1 MFSLFKKKEKNLKLK
16 AYLSGKM
23 ISINK
28 VPDEVFAS
36 KIMGDGLAII
46 PTTSI
51 VKSPA
56 DGEIIV
62 VMEESKHA
70 VGIKFENGIEALIHV
85 GIDTVSMN
93 GEGFEVFVKT
103 GDSVKEG
110 QDLIMFDEEL
120 IKNRGLSTY
129 TMLVITNS
137 SEYPNMVIE
146 TEKEV
151 KEKESVIITFQ

>member
-16 AYLSGKM
+16 AYLSGKA

-46 PTTSI
+46 PTTNI

-151 KEKESVIITFQ
+151 KEKKV

>member
-1 MFSLFKKKEKNLKLK
+1 MFSLFKKKEKDLKLK

-28 VPDEVFAS
+28 VPDEVFSS
-36 KIMGDGLAII
+36 KMMGDGLAII

-56 DGEIIV
+56 DGEITV

-70 VGIKFENGIEALIHV
+70 VGIKFENGVEALIHV

-93 GEGFEVFVKT
+93 GEGFKVFVKT

-151 KEKESVIITFQ
+151 KEKESVIITF